1 MIRIRYAL
9 AAGVVA
15 GSGLVVPAALAA
27 QPATADTA
35 ARVAVEQ
42 PFQGYVAGDDDGD
55 DGRGYG
61 NRGWNDDDDDG
72 YDD

>member
-9 AAGVVA
+9 AAGAVA

-42 PFQGYVAGDDDGD
+42 PFQGYDDGD
-55 DGRGYG
+55 DGGGGGYG
-61 NRGWNDDDDDG
+61 NRGWNDDDG